1 MNLVTNKMNYTNTK
15 YFLNGNEIVIN
26 PINPIINLNNVLLSL
41 PSKAI
46 NEHSEYVY
54 KIISTITYLTIIMD
68 DNDIFKN
75 AFF

>member
-54 KIISTITYLTIIMD
+54 KII
-68 DNDIFKN
+68 
-75 AFF
+75 